1 MEIKLH
7 PALQRAQLLAE
18 HKRFAEAERELRQ
31 LLAETPDHVY
41 ALYILAE
48 ILLEQERLADAE
60 EVVHQVLHLEPASA
74 PSHYLHARL
83 LSAQDLPKKA
93 IEGIQQAIS
102 LDPTDPDYHGI
113 HAIILFSDRQYEAA
127 LEAAEKGLSFDPE
140 HINCLNVRSRVLF
153 KLDRKQEA
161 VQTID
166 KALEQDP
173 DNAVTH
179 ANYGWAWLEKNDP
192 KQALEHFR
200 TALQLDPTLD
210 YAKEG
215 MSEAMKGRYWVYR
228 QYLRYAFWI
237 SNQSKRNQWIF
248 LIGLYVAFRFI
259 RSAADAN
266 EALAPFLMPLIVLYI
281 LFAFSSWLLGPLG
294 NLFLMLNPY
303 GRYALSEGDRRTAGY
318 VGMAL
323 ATSVAGFIG
332 WGIMGNEG
340 LMALGFLG
348 FSMMVPLGSMN
359 APDKPKDKRFL
370 TIYTLGLLLV
380 GAGAVVLSLLN
391 NSLTNGLSFV
401 YLLGFMAYQ
410 WIANA
415 KIMR

>member
-31 LLAETPDHVY
+31 LLAETPEHVY

-60 EVVHQVLHLEPASA
+60 EVVHQVLHLQPASA

-83 LSAQDLPKKA
+83 LSAQDLPKQA
-93 IEGIQQAIS
+93 IEAIQQAIS
-102 LDPTDPDYHGI
+102 LDPTDPDYHGM
-113 HAIILFSDRQYEAA
+113 HAIILFSNRQREAA

-153 KLDRKQEA
+153 KLGRKQEA

-173 DNAVTH
+173 GNAITH

-200 TALQLDPTLD
+200 AALQLDPTLD

-215 MSEAMKGRYWVYR
+215 MTEAMKGRYWLYR

-237 SNQSKRNQWIF
+237 ANQSKRNQWIF

-266 EALAPFLMPLIVLYI
+266 ETLAPFLMPLIVLYI

-303 GRYALSEGDRRTAGY
+303 GRYALSESDRRTAGY

-323 ATSVAGFIG
+323 ATSVAGFIS
-332 WGIMGNEG
+332 WAIVGNDG
-340 LMALGFLG
+340 LLALGFLG

-359 APDKPKDKRFL
+359 TPDKPKDKRFL
-370 TIYTLGLLLV
+370 VIYTLGLLLV
-380 GAGAVVLSLLN
+380 GAGAVVLSLLSSN
-391 NSLTNGLSFV
+391 LTNGLSFV
-401 YLLGFMAYQ
+401 YLIGFMAYQ